1 MIDIAFL
8 VKILAPA
15 LPMLLGLGQ
24 KAIEK
29 GAEKLG
35 EKGAEG
41 LVKQIWQRLKPRVE
55 AKLAALDVAKDVAN
69 TPEDPGAIASLEYQ
83 LKKILEDPEN
93 AGLKA
98 EIAELS
104 LEPQTVLIRFLTALT
119 GRDESQLA
127 TNLDGLVAQYRS
139 TLATKHALII
149 LDNARDEAQIRD
161 LLPSNSNCAVVVT
174 SRSRLTGLPGAE
186 LVDLLPMAVGTDGAL
201 GEF

>member
-98 EIAELS
+98 EIAKL
-104 LEPQTVLIRFLTALT
+104 L
-119 GRDESQLA
+119 DESEEVK
-127 TNLDGLVAQYRS
+127 GGKYG
-139 TLATKHALII
+139 
-149 LDNARDEAQIRD
+149 
-161 LLPSNSNCAVVVT
+161 VVVKD
-174 SRSRLTGLPGAE
+174 SIVGAIGDKNT
-186 LVDLLPMAVGTDGAL
+186 VTQTIGTKP
-201 GEF
+201 